1 MRVARYRFAATFG
14 RRWGGYLTLALL
26 IGLIGGIAMGSVAAA
41 RRTQSSYATFLA
53 ATNPS
58 NLGLSG
64 QGPNLTR
71 ELARLPGVQRVAAAL
86 YSLNAF
92 PLTRTGAPIIPP
104 AFRFSQA
111 IPIGSIDG
119 EYFDQDRVTVTA
131 GQMARP
137 DQADEFVATALAARL
152 LGWHVGQVIPMGF
165 YTNSQSATSK
175 PLRQLRMRLTG
186 IVTFNNEVVLDDV
199 DRYPSFVLFT
209 PALTGPFSTGP
220 EDVYYGLKLRD
231 GARGVPA
238 VEHEIIRAIPQA
250 VRYSFHLTSAVEG
263 QVDRTVEPEAIALVV
278 FGVIAGLAAALI
290 SAQVIVRQIQA
301 ADEET
306 AVLRALGA
314 SRLVLMADA
323 LVGILGAIVA
333 GSLLAAGVAVA
344 LSPLSP
350 IGPVRPVYPSPGRRL
365 TPRCSAWDALP
376 WSPAS
381 APSPWCSRP
390 ARHRAATER
399 M

>member
-175 PLRQLRMRLTG
+175 PLRQLRMRLT
-186 IVTFNNEVVLDDV
+186 L
-199 DRYPSFVLFT
+199 S
-209 PALTGPFSTGP
+209 
-220 EDVYYGLKLRD
+220 
-231 GARGVPA
+231 
-238 VEHEIIRAIPQA
+238 
-250 VRYSFHLTSAVEG
+250 
-263 QVDRTVEPEAIALVV
+263 
-278 FGVIAGLAAALI
+278 LI
-290 SAQVIVRQIQA
+290 HI
-301 ADEET
+301 
-306 AVLRALGA
+306 
-314 SRLVLMADA
+314 
-323 LVGILGAIVA
+323 
-333 GSLLAAGVAVA
+333 
-344 LSPLSP
+344 
-350 IGPVRPVYPSPGRRL
+350 
-365 TPRCSAWDALP
+365 
-376 WSPAS
+376 
-381 APSPWCSRP
+381 
-390 ARHRAATER
+390 
-399 M
+399 